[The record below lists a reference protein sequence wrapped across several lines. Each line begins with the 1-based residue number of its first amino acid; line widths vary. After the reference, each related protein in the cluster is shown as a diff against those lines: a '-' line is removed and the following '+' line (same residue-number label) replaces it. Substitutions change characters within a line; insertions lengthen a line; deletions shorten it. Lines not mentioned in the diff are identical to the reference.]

1 MSAPLHVLHLSLEK
15 EWFDGIACGEKHEE
29 LRKYKPY
36 WTKRLEGRSFD
47 VVKFR
52 NGYASDAP
60 EMIVEYRG
68 LDRASRSPNADYVI
82 RLGKVLSIKRWRG
95 KPQWTS

>member
-1 MSAPLHVLHLSLEK
+1 MAPQRILHLSLEK
-15 EWFDGIACGEKHEE
+15 EWFDGIARGEKHEE
-29 LRKYKPY
+29 LRKYMPY

-52 NGYASDAP
+52 NGYASSAP
-60 EMIVEYRG
+60 EMVVEYRG
-68 LDRASRSPNADYVI
+68 LDRASASPKADYVI

-95 KPQWTS
+95 

>member
-1 MSAPLHVLHLSLEK
+1 MAKGAQRTLHLALER
-15 EWFDGIACGEKHEE
+15 EWSDDIARGARHEE

-36 WTKRLEGRSFD
+36 WTRRLEGRSFD

-52 NGYASDAP
+52 NGYAANAP

-68 LDRASRSPNADYVI
+68 LERASPARNADYVI
-82 RLGKVLSIKRWRG
+82 RLGKVLQIKRWRG
-95 KPQWTS
+95 T